1 MLKISK
7 ENRTDRKYVEPGLCL
22 YIRDYDDKRLF
33 FLPRVFSEAN
43 VAIIILVFCTFAQ
56 HLTPLTM
63 KKFLLSL
70 TLILS
75 SILMSAQ
82 PLLKVTPEQAG
93 LDSKRLSNVD
103 RIINESI
110 SKGEVPGAVL
120 AVVRDGKM
128 AYIKAYGNKSVFPDT
143 VKMTVNTVFDLAS
156 VSKPVGTAVA
166 FMQLVEQGRIRLTDN
181 VSMYIPGFKP
191 WVDSATGRKID
202 IRVVDLLTHSSGL
215 PPYAPVATI
224 VEKSGAPNPAA
235 LMEWIA
241 NCKRDFK
248 PTTRFQ
254 YSCLNFVT
262 LQNILQNVTGMKL
275 MDYSKKNVFDVLG
288 MKNTTYN
295 PTGEILKL
303 VAPTEKQKDGSVLL
317 GRVHD
322 PIANILNDGNSG
334 NAGVFSN
341 AEDLAI
347 LAAAL
352 MNGGEYNGRRVLGKL
367 TVETMITVPEGV
379 KELGRSLGWDNY
391 SSYAS
396 NNGNLFHPEK
406 TFGHTGYTGTSLIID
421 PVSKTAVILL
431 AHRVHPADVGSVVRL
446 RALVANAVAGSV
458 VK

>member
-1 MLKISK
+1 MK
-7 ENRTDRKYVEPGLCL
+7 NFY
-22 YIRDYDDKRLF
+22 LF
-33 FLPRVFSEAN
+33 LS
-43 VAIIILVFCTFAQ
+43 
-56 HLTPLTM
+56 
-63 KKFLLSL
+63 FLLVSV
-70 TLILS
+70 
-75 SILMSAQ
+75 SIIAQ
-82 PLLKVTPEQAG
+82 PLKRVSPQESG
-93 LDSKRLSNVD
+93 MDPVRLSQVD
-103 RIINESI
+103 RIIEESI
-110 SKGEVPGAVL
+110 KTGEIPGAVL

-128 AYIKAYGNKSVFPDT
+128 AYLKAYGNKSVYPSQE
-143 VKMTVNTVFDLAS
+143 KMTVNTVFDLAS
-156 VSKPVGTAVA
+156 VSKPVGTAIA
-166 FMQLVEQGRIRLTDN
+166 FMQLVEQGRVRLTDN

-191 WVDSATGRKID
+191 WTDTVTGRKIE
-202 IRVVDLLTHSSGL
+202 IRVVDLLTHTSGL

-224 VEKSGAPNPAA
+224 VEQSGAPNPSA
-235 LMEWIA
+235 LMNWIS

-248 PTTRFQ
+248 PTSDFQ

-262 LQNILQNVTGMKL
+262 LQNILQNITGMKL
-275 MDYSKKNVFDVLG
+275 MDYSKKNVFEVLG

-295 PTGEILKL
+295 PSGELLKL

-352 MNGGEYNGRRVLGKL
+352 MNGGEYNGKRVLGKL
-367 TVETMITVPEGV
+367 TLETMTRVPAQVMSE
-379 KELGRSLGWDNY
+379 GRSLGWDNF

-396 NNGNLFHPEK
+396 NNGNLFHPDR
-406 TFGHTGYTGTSLIID
+406 TFGHTGYTGTSFIVD

-431 AHRVHPADVGSVVRL
+431 AHRVHPVDKGSVVRL

-458 VK
+458 IK

>member
-1 MLKISK
+1 MKNFYLVLSI
-7 ENRTDRKYVEPGLCL
+7 
-22 YIRDYDDKRLF
+22 
-33 FLPRVFSEAN
+33 FLVS
-43 VAIIILVFCTFAQ
+43 VSVI
-56 HLTPLTM
+56 
-63 KKFLLSL
+63 
-70 TLILS
+70 
-75 SILMSAQ
+75 AQ
-82 PLLKVTPEQAG
+82 PLKRVSPQESG
-93 LDSKRLSNVD
+93 MDPVRLSQVD
-103 RIINESI
+103 RIIEESI
-110 SKGEVPGAVL
+110 KTGEIPGAVL

-128 AYIKAYGNKSVFPDT
+128 AYLKAYGNKSVYPSQE
-143 VKMTVNTVFDLAS
+143 KMTVNTVFDLAS
-156 VSKPVGTAVA
+156 VSKPVGTAIA
-166 FMQLVEQGRIRLTDN
+166 FMQLVEQGRVRLTDN

-191 WVDSATGRKID
+191 WTDTVTGRKIE
-202 IRVVDLLTHSSGL
+202 IRVVDLLTHTSGL

-224 VEKSGAPNPAA
+224 VEQSGAPNPTA
-235 LMEWIA
+235 LMSWIS

-248 PTTRFQ
+248 PTSDFQ

-262 LQNILQNVTGMKL
+262 LQNILQNITGMKL
-275 MDYSKKNVFDVLG
+275 MDYSKKNVFEVLG

-295 PTGEILKL
+295 PSGELLKL

-352 MNGGEYNGRRVLGKL
+352 MNGGEYNGKRVLGKL
-367 TVETMITVPEGV
+367 TLETMTRVPAQVMSE
-379 KELGRSLGWDNY
+379 GRSLGWDNF

-396 NNGNLFHPEK
+396 NNGNLFHPDR
-406 TFGHTGYTGTSLIID
+406 TFGHTGYTGTSFIVD

-431 AHRVHPADVGSVVRL
+431 AHRVHPVDKGSVVRL

-458 VK
+458 IK

>member
-1 MLKISK
+1 MK
-7 ENRTDRKYVEPGLCL
+7 NFY
-22 YIRDYDDKRLF
+22 LF
-33 FLPRVFSEAN
+33 LSIFLVS
-43 VAIIILVFCTFAQ
+43 VSVI
-56 HLTPLTM
+56 
-63 KKFLLSL
+63 
-70 TLILS
+70 
-75 SILMSAQ
+75 AQ
-82 PLLKVTPEQAG
+82 PLKRVSPQESG
-93 LDSKRLSNVD
+93 MDPVRLSQVD
-103 RIINESI
+103 RIIEESI
-110 SKGEVPGAVL
+110 KTGEIPGAVL

-128 AYIKAYGNKSVFPDT
+128 AYLKAYGNKSVYPSQE
-143 VKMTVNTVFDLAS
+143 KMTVNTVFDLAS
-156 VSKPVGTAVA
+156 VSKPVGTAIA
-166 FMQLVEQGRIRLTDN
+166 FMQLVEQGRVRLTDN

-191 WVDSATGRKID
+191 WTDTVTGRKIE
-202 IRVVDLLTHSSGL
+202 IRVVDLLTHTSGL

-224 VEKSGAPNPAA
+224 VEQSGAPNPTA
-235 LMEWIA
+235 LMSWIS

-248 PTTRFQ
+248 PTSDFQ

-262 LQNILQNVTGMKL
+262 LQNILQNITGMKL
-275 MDYSKKNVFDVLG
+275 MDYSKKNVFEVLG

-295 PTGEILKL
+295 PSGELLKL

-352 MNGGEYNGRRVLGKL
+352 MNDGEYNGKRVLGKL
-367 TVETMITVPEGV
+367 TLETMTRVPAQVMSE
-379 KELGRSLGWDNY
+379 GRSLGWDNF

-396 NNGNLFHPEK
+396 NNGNLFHPDR
-406 TFGHTGYTGTSLIID
+406 TFGHTGYTGTSFIVD

-431 AHRVHPADVGSVVRL
+431 AHRVHPVDKGSVVRL

-458 VK
+458 IK

>member
-1 MLKISK
+1 MK
-7 ENRTDRKYVEPGLCL
+7 NFY
-22 YIRDYDDKRLF
+22 LF
-33 FLPRVFSEAN
+33 LSIFLVS
-43 VAIIILVFCTFAQ
+43 VSVI
-56 HLTPLTM
+56 
-63 KKFLLSL
+63 
-70 TLILS
+70 
-75 SILMSAQ
+75 AQ
-82 PLLKVTPEQAG
+82 PLKRVSPQESG
-93 LDSKRLSNVD
+93 MDPVRLSQVD
-103 RIINESI
+103 RIIEESI
-110 SKGEVPGAVL
+110 KTGEIPGAVL

-128 AYIKAYGNKSVFPDT
+128 AYLKAYGNKSVYPSQE
-143 VKMTVNTVFDLAS
+143 KMTVNTVFDLAS
-156 VSKPVGTAVA
+156 VSKPVGTAIA
-166 FMQLVEQGRIRLTDN
+166 FMQLIEQGKVRLTDN

-191 WVDSATGRKID
+191 WTDTVTGRKIE
-202 IRVVDLLTHSSGL
+202 IRVVDLLTHTSGL

-224 VEKSGAPNPAA
+224 VEQSGAPNPTA
-235 LMEWIA
+235 LMSWIS

-248 PTTRFQ
+248 PTSDFQ

-262 LQNILQNVTGMKL
+262 LQNILQNITGMKL
-275 MDYSKKNVFDVLG
+275 MDYSKKNVFEVLG

-295 PTGEILKL
+295 PSGELLKL

-352 MNGGEYNGRRVLGKL
+352 MNGGEYNGKRVLGKL
-367 TVETMITVPEGV
+367 TLETMTRVPAQVMSE
-379 KELGRSLGWDNY
+379 GRSLGWDNF

-396 NNGNLFHPEK
+396 NNGNLFHPDR
-406 TFGHTGYTGTSLIID
+406 TFGHTGYTGTSFIVD

-431 AHRVHPADVGSVVRL
+431 AHRVHPVDKGSVVRL

-458 VK
+458 IK